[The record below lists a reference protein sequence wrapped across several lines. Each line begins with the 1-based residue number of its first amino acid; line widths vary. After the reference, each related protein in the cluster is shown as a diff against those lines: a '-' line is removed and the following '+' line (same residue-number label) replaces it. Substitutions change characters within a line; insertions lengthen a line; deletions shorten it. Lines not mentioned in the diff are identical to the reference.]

1 MMLSR
6 SFKPRLLCNTLSA
19 SWRRTF
25 LTVSNE
31 PPNDHVNPVSKK
43 QQTSVERLVGY
54 PTPLLSLRHL
64 VGSELTQLSIHVRR
78 LMSSQ
83 HPIIK
88 QSK

>member
-6 SFKPRLLCNTLSA
+6 SLKPRFLCNTLST
-19 SWRRTF
+19 SWRTF
-25 LTVSNE
+25 LNTSNE
-31 PPNDHVNPVSKK
+31 PPNDHVNPVSKN

-64 VGSELTQLSIHVRR
+64 VGSEFSQLSIHVRR

-83 HPIIK
+83 HPIVK